1 MSELIPALAAALL
14 VTLTA
19 APVYR
24 DWISAGRPSLEEL

>member
-1 MSELIPALAAALL
+1 MSELLTLAASALL

-24 DWISAGRPSLEEL
+24 AWIDAGRPTLEEL